1 MKKLILM
8 IICMFC
14 ILVACSEK
22 DIEKDTPFGL
32 EKIKGNFAY
41 GEVYKI
47 NKKKSESAILRMS
60 DDKMLFGIHD
70 RATRDFSFY
79 WLGLDQKIQKTK
91 SMTVSENVGDKDDQ
105 LFLGVEGSKEIDVRN
120 DNASDTIGIINFSG
134 VYFDF
139 LKGDFI
145 DKQQNS
151 VELKSGKQ
159 LMSFTSMENSIK
171 DGTFVI
177 WNKTGKIESQTSIS
191 KVLENPQ
198 ASSDSIGVFGKYI
211 YVFSKETKTIYQLTN
226 ELQVVKK
233 YNLSAYLSKD
243 KLGEWNTGE
252 FIYQNELK
260 KCIFYLKE
268 ENGEGHYFD
277 VTTDNITPW
286 DFSNPDYKDKYAI
299 HGPNLINL
307 NDENADYN
315 LKTARLSRA
324 AGEGITANGDYYFL
338 SSKNLTEEKPKEEAL
353 YTRYLI
359 KVEKDKL
366 KSFLEEYGKK
376 NN

>member
-1 MKKLILM
+1 
-8 IICMFC
+8 MFC

-47 NKKKSESAILRMS
+47 NKKKSESAILRIS
-60 DDKMLFGIHD
+60 EDKLLFGIQD
-70 RATRDFSFY
+70 KTTQDISFY
-79 WLGLDQKIQKTK
+79 WMGMDQKVQKTK
-91 SMTVSENVGDKDDQ
+91 STTISEKSGEKDAKLKLAVQ
-105 LFLGVEGSKEIDVRN
+105 GSKEFDLRN
-120 DNASDTIGIINFSG
+120 EDTIDSEGIFNFSG
-134 VYFDF
+134 VYFDLYQNELSKYTVVSAELSDGNQVMGF
-139 LKGDFI
+139 RDDHTIENRLLATW
-145 DKQQNS
+145 DK
-151 VELKSGKQ
+151 E
-159 LMSFTSMENSIK
+159 
-171 DGTFVI
+171 
-177 WNKTGKIESQTSIS
+177 GKIKNKLSVTE
-191 KVLENPQ
+191 VLENSQ
-198 ASSDSIGVFGKYI
+198 ASCDSIGTFGDYI

-233 YNLSAYLSKD
+233 YDLSAYLSKD

-268 ENGEGHYFD
+268 ENGESHYFD

-376 NN
+376 RN

>member
-1 MKKLILM
+1 MRKIVIIILSVILLLFGCSAGEKDKNTSFSLKKLK
-8 IICMFC
+8 
-14 ILVACSEK
+14 SE
-22 DIEKDTPFGL
+22 FS
-32 EKIKGNFAY
+32 Y

-79 WLGLDQKIQKTK
+79 WLGLDQKTQKTK

-120 DNASDTIGIINFSG
+120 DNTSDTIGIINFSG

-233 YNLSAYLSKD
+233 YDLSAYLSKD

-268 ENGEGHYFD
+268 EMG
-277 VTTDNITPW
+277 
-286 DFSNPDYKDKYAI
+286 
-299 HGPNLINL
+299 
-307 NDENADYN
+307 
-315 LKTARLSRA
+315 
-324 AGEGITANGDYYFL
+324 
-338 SSKNLTEEKPKEEAL
+338 
-353 YTRYLI
+353 
-359 KVEKDKL
+359 KVIIL
-366 KSFLEEYGKK
+366 M
-376 NN
+376 